1 VSIGRRGQLNAAFV
15 LHQRPYRDSS
25 RIADLLTAEFG
36 RVALVARGIRSR
48 RGGQAALLQ
57 PFRPLLVSWSGRSEL
72 KTLNSVEPSGE
83 AIELKG
89 SVLLSGF
96 YLNELLLRLT
106 QKHDPHP
113 ELFAVYQ
120 ATLKRLNQGENPS
133 RALRIFEKR
142 LLECLGYG
150 LNLELTAGDNHK
162 VDASRHYTY
171 QVERGAELSVEE
183 NTASYDGRSLLSL
196 ASEDLADER
205 SLQDARRLLRN
216 TLDYYLGDK
225 PLKSRQILYSMH
237 SW

>member
-1 VSIGRRGQLNAAFV
+1 MTIGRRGQLNAAFV

-48 RGGQAALLQ
+48 RGGQGALLQ
-57 PFRPLLVSWSGRSEL
+57 PFRPLLISWSGRSEM
-72 KTLNSVEPSGE
+72 KTLNSIEPSGE
-83 AIELKG
+83 PFALKG
-89 SVLLSGF
+89 AALFSGY
-96 YLNELLLRLT
+96 YLNELMLRLI

-113 ELFAVYQ
+113 ELFAIYH
-120 ATLKRLNQGENPS
+120 ATLESLSEGENQS

-150 LNLELTAGDNHK
+150 LNLGLTADDSHK
-162 VDASRHYTY
+162 VDAGRHYTY
-171 QVERGAELSVEE
+171 QIERGPELSVEE
-183 NTASYDGRSLLSL
+183 NSASYAGHSLLSL
-196 ASEDLADER
+196 ASEDLTDER
-205 SLQDARRLLRN
+205 SLKDARRLLRK